1 MDSVAGHFTRQD
13 QASIMTLKSY
23 IFSNYDSNRSE
34 MKVITSFFPPRTL
47 RFFQMNLCCS
57 GSPMKINKKLNQQVL
72 IGQMTTRRK
81 SHTECMQLSC
91 CICVASIY
99 LFIYFLCQCN
109 LHTCQTCSFCFRP
122 CSLGYH
128 LCCKVYPS
136 PPATLNGTSIRR
148 IATSYSPFKCRSLAL
163 LAC

>member
-1 MDSVAGHFTRQD
+1 
-13 QASIMTLKSY
+13 
-23 IFSNYDSNRSE
+23 
-34 MKVITSFFPPRTL
+34 MKVITYFFTPRTL
-47 RFFQMNLCCS
+47 RFFQMNLWCS
-57 GSPMKINKKLNQQVL
+57 GTPMKINKKLNQQVI
-72 IGQMTTRRK
+72 IGQMTTRRN
-81 SHTECMQLSC
+81 SHTECIQL
-91 CICVASIY
+91 VLY
-99 LFIYFLCQCN
+99 LRRFHFLFFIFLCQCN

-148 IATSYSPFKCRSLAL
+148 IATSYSPLKCSSLAL